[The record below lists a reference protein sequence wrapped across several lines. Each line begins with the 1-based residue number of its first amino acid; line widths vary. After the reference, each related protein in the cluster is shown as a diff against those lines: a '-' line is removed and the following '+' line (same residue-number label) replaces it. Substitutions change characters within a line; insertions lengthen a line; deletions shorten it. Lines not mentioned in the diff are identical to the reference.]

1 MEGYSGSVGVKLTNP
16 LQQDITMAISESIK
30 KNWIA
35 IQKKH
40 SVPVNAIGVKI
51 RKDDEKTLKIWQ
63 EEGISN
69 FIKK

>member
-1 MEGYSGSVGVKLTNP
+1 
-16 LQQDITMAISESIK
+16 MAISEAIK

-35 IQKKH
+35 IQKKN
-40 SVPVNAIGVKI
+40 SVPVNAIGVAI

-63 EEGISN
+63 EEGISK

>member
-1 MEGYSGSVGVKLTNP
+1 MGINE
-16 LQQDITMAISESIK
+16 MIK

-63 EEGISN
+63 EEGIN
-69 FIKK
+69 KFLQK